1 MSQPAPKKAKYS
13 QKYPESGCLSYAYCT
28 YCLKDFRI
36 AIASSGKFDVSRH
49 KSGPSHVSCE
59 KNQRKMW

>member
-1 MSQPAPKKAKYS
+1 MSQPASKKAKYS
-13 QKYPESGCLSYAYCT
+13 QKYPERGCLRLLYVLSQRFPYC
-28 YCLKDFRI
+28 YCC
-36 AIASSGKFDVSRH
+36 SSGKFDVSRH

>member
-1 MSQPAPKKAKYS
+1 MSQPSPKKAKYS
-13 QKYPESGCLSYAYCT
+13 IKKQKEDAYAYCT
-28 YCLKDFRI
+28 YCRKDFPI

>member
-13 QKYPESGCLSYAYCT
+13 QKKTQIEDAYAYCT

>member
-1 MSQPAPKKAKYS
+1 MSQPAPKAKYS
-13 QKYPESGCLSYAYCT
+13 QKYPERGCLRLLYVLSQRFLYC
-28 YCLKDFRI
+28 
-36 AIASSGKFDVSRH
+36 IASSGKFDVSRH

>member
-1 MSQPAPKKAKYS
+1 MRPRRPNILKNT
-13 QKYPESGCLSYAYCT
+13 QKEDAYAYCT
-28 YCLKDFRI
+28 YCRKDFPI

-49 KSGPSHVSCE
+49 KSGPSHVGFE